1 VGHAVRNAVGR
12 PVARFLGVAVRA
24 EVVGVGTE
32 LLLGQIANTNA
43 RWIGEHLSEIGVD
56 VLYHQVV
63 GDNLDRIVDV
73 LRLAASRAD
82 VVLVT
87 GGLGPT
93 QDDITRDALAVL
105 LGVPME
111 RHPEIEAWLRERF
124 SGFGRGPMPENNLR
138 QADVPLGARYIQPVR
153 GSAPGLIAD
162 PADGGRI
169 YAVPGVPL
177 EMVEMMKSTILPEL
191 AAMAG
196 PAVIRSVTLR
206 CTGIGESRVAEIVA
220 DLFEG
225 MTNPSLAYLAS
236 NGEVK
241 VRLTAKAATE
251 QEALALIEPIAAEV
265 ERRLGDVVFT
275 RSDEELE
282 EAVGRL
288 LRDAGRTV
296 ALAESLTGGSV
307 AARLTSVPGA
317 SAYLIGDAVVYSA
330 SAKRS
335 FLGVRAETIEEHGV
349 VSKECALEMAA
360 GARHLFSSDIAVS
373 LTGAAGPE
381 PHGGAAPGT
390 VWIGLD
396 AADVQHARGYVS
408 AGERDRVRAWAEQ
421 AALDLLR
428 RFLEGRPLPEDD
440 RLI

>member
-1 VGHAVRNAVGR
+1 MN
-12 PVARFLGVAVRA
+12 A

-43 RWIGEHLSEIGVD
+43 RWIGERLSEIGVD
-56 VLYHQVV
+56 VLYHQAV

-82 VVLVT
+82 VVIVT

-93 QDDITRDALAVL
+93 QDDITRDALAVC

-124 SGFGRGPMPENNLR
+124 AGFGREPMPQNNLR
-138 QADVPLGARYIQPVR
+138 QADVPAGARYIQPVR
-153 GSAPGLIAD
+153 GSAPGLIGELPSGA
-162 PADGGRI
+162 RI

-177 EMVEMMKSTILPEL
+177 EMVEMMEGTILPEL
-191 AAMAG
+191 SGLAG
-196 PAVIRSVTLR
+196 PAIIRSRTLR
-206 CTGIGESRVAEIVA
+206 CTGIGESKVAEIVA

-225 MTNPSLAYLAS
+225 TTNPSLAYLAS
-236 NGEVK
+236 SGEVK

-251 QEALALIEPIAAEV
+251 REALALIQPLAQEV
-265 ERRLGDVVFT
+265 ERRLGDVIFT
-275 RSDEELE
+275 RSDERLE

-288 LRDAGRTV
+288 LRAGGRSL

-307 AARLTSVPGA
+307 GARITSVPGA
-317 SAYLIGDAVVYSA
+317 SDYLIGDAVVYTA
-330 SAKRS
+330 EAKRS
-335 FLGVRAETIEEHGV
+335 VLGVSEETLADPGPVSRA
-349 VSKECALEMAA
+349 CAIEMAA
-360 GARHLFSSDIAVS
+360 GARSLFSADIGLS

-381 PHGGAAPGT
+381 PHGGAEPGT
-390 VWIGLD
+390 VWIGLHAD
-396 AADVQHARGYVS
+396 DVQYARGYVS

-421 AALDLLR
+421 ASLDLLR
-428 RFLEGRPLPEDD
+428 RYLEGRPLPDGD
-440 RLI
+440 RLL